1 MKAFTIIRVSG
12 EDQLR
17 GYGPDSQWA
26 DDVVPNAPSLGLE
39 VSEDLRRVIQEPA
52 TTWDREKFETAVR
65 EALDLYQK
73 GVIQALIFPR
83 VDRETRFIFGS
94 MPLLA
99 EVVKS
104 GLRVYFAR
112 EKLALDANDPESI
125 ERYLSK
131 ATQAQ
136 AYIQTMRLN
145 TIRGRRKRAE
155 RDHMMPTARSKW
167 AHDYHPYRRDWGKI
181 PDATSGRYTVN
192 TERATWVRQWAN
204 WILVDGLSTNRCCRL
219 MAEKYRMK
227 LCRSTI
233 VDVLS
238 DPAMLGKF
246 YAYGTTDLKNAKGKR
261 KTIKREEKDW
271 LLVYDDPEQAILSSD
286 QFYALKE
293 QFRRN
298 RENSPRHAKHWY
310 PPLRSLIFHSCGRRM
325 VGTYR
330 NTQPLYR
337 CLPCGSWLKAA
348 PLWDQIQSG
357 IKERLLDPERLI
369 PGIEAQLDSG
379 QSVSHLEDKLRSIN
393 QRMDTLDQ
401 ADQKALRLHLYLPD
415 YPPEKLEA
423 ETRRL
428 SELRQRLAGERT
440 CVQKELTEL
449 RQAIVDKDGLRRFCE
464 TASRNLV
471 SFDDSQWRLLLE
483 AMHLQVLVDNETIT
497 VKVAVPAVVGEKSAI
512 VFATSASLNR
522 HFTGGRRNI
531 LVWVL

>member
-1 MKAFTIIRVSG
+1 MKTFTIIRVSG

-26 DDVVPNAPSLGLE
+26 DDVVPNASSLGLE

-52 TTWDREKFETAVR
+52 TGWDRERFETAVR
-65 EALDLYQK
+65 EALDLYHR

-83 VDRETRFIFGS
+83 VDRETRFIFDS

-112 EKLALDANDPESI
+112 EKLALNPDDPESI

-145 TIRGRRKRAE
+145 TIRGRRRRAE
-155 RDHMMPTARSKW
+155 RDHMMPTAKSKW
-167 AHDYHPYRRDWGKI
+167 AHDYHPYRRDWGKM

-192 TERATWVRQWAN
+192 PEKAAWVRQWAE
-204 WILVDGLSTNRCCRL
+204 WILVDGLSTNRCCRV
-219 MAEKYRMK
+219 MSENYGIKI
-227 LCRSTI
+227 CCSTM
-233 VDVLS
+233 VDILS

-246 YAYGTTDLKNAKGKR
+246 YAYRTRDVMTPKGRR
-261 KTIKREEKDW
+261 KVVIDEKDW
-271 LLVYDDPEQAILSSD
+271 LLVYEDPAQAILSSE
-286 QFYALKE
+286 QFYTLKE

-325 VGTYR
+325 TGTYR
-330 NTQPLYR
+330 GGKPHYR
-337 CLPCGSWLKAA
+337 CLSCGSWLKAG
-348 PLWDQIQSG
+348 PLWDQVQSG
-357 IKERLLDPERLI
+357 LKERLLDPERLI

-379 QSVSHLEDKLRSIN
+379 QSVSHLEEELRSIN
-393 QRMDTLDQ
+393 QRMDTLDR
-401 ADQKALRLHLYLPD
+401 ANQKALRLYLYLPD
-415 YPPEKLEA
+415 YPPEKLDA

-428 SELRQRLAGERT
+428 SELRRQLAGEKAR
-440 CVQKELTEL
+440 VEKELTEL

-464 TASRNLV
+464 TASRNLA
-471 SFDDSQWRLLLE
+471 SLDDSQWRLLLE
-483 AMHLQVLVDNETIT
+483 AMRLQVLVDDGTIT
-497 VKVAVPAVVGEKSAI
+497 VKVAVPAVKDEKSAI
-512 VFATSASLNR
+512 VLCTSPPPPR
-522 HFTGGRRNI
+522 PP
-531 LVWVL
+531 

>member
-17 GYGPDSQWA
+17 GYGPDSQWT
-26 DDVVPNAPSLGLE
+26 DDVVPNALSLGLE
-39 VSEDLRRVIQEPA
+39 VSEGLRRVIQEPA
-52 TTWDREKFETAVR
+52 TTWDREKFGTAVR
-65 EALDLYQK
+65 EAQDLFHK

-136 AYIQTMRLN
+136 AYVQTMRLN
-145 TIRGRRKRAE
+145 TIRGRRRRAE
-155 RDHMMPTARSKW
+155 RDHMMPTAKSKW

-181 PDATSGRYTVN
+181 PDVTSGRYTVN
-192 TERATWVRQWAN
+192 PERAAWIRQWAN

-219 MAEKYRMK
+219 MAEKYGMK

-233 VDVLS
+233 VDTLS

-246 YAYGTTDLKNAKGKR
+246 YAYRTTDLRNPKGSR

-271 LLVYDDPEQAILSSD
+271 LLVYEDPAQAILSSE

-325 VGTYR
+325 TGTYR
-330 NTQPLYR
+330 GEKPYYR
-337 CLPCGSWLKAA
+337 CLLCGKWLKAG

-357 IKERLLDPERLI
+357 VRERLLDPERLI
-369 PGIEAQLDSG
+369 PGIEAQLDCG
-379 QSVSHLEDKLRSIN
+379 ESVSHLEDELRSID
-393 QRMDTLDQ
+393 QRIDTLDR
-401 ADQKALRLHLYLPD
+401 ADQKALRFYLYLPD

-423 ETRRL
+423 ETRRM
-428 SELRQRLAGERT
+428 SETRQQLLVERAL
-440 CVQKELTEL
+440 VQQALNEL
-449 RQAIVDKDGLRRFCE
+449 RQAIVDKEGLRRFCE
-464 TASRNLV
+464 TASRNLT
-471 SFDDSQWRLLLE
+471 SFDDNQWRLLLE
-483 AMHLQVLVDNETIT
+483 AMHLQVLVDNETII
-497 VKVAVPAVVGEKSAI
+497 VKVAVPPVIDEKSEI
-512 VFATSASLNR
+512 VFASSACHSKR
-522 HFTGGRRNI
+522 TGQYP
-531 LVWVL
+531 